1 MDGRT
6 WLCAAVVFG
15 AVVLAGCAPPANT
28 YAPPAAPEVTVSH
41 PIRRQ
46 VTDYLE
52 YTGTTEAYETVDLR
66 ARVTGFLEQVLFKPG
81 ARVKRGDLLFVID
94 RRPFQATVSRLKA
107 QILADEAVWKA
118 AVWEAKTAE
127 DLAGTRAGSEIDK
140 IQKIGKR
147 DSSAAAVEAAKAALE
162 SAMLDLEFCE
172 VRAPIDGRIT
182 KNNVDVGNY
191 VGAPGQLTTLAT
203 IVNSRP
209 IYVSLDVSESD
220 VLSVR
225 RQRMSK
231 DLRLEPGQITGGE
244 WRPADLAIGASKLFD
259 VHGHV
264 DYVDP
269 ALNPQSATI
278 HVRFRF
284 ENEDD
289 FLLPGLFARVRVPL
303 ETIDT
308 VVAPDIALLSDQ
320 GGRFA
325 FVVNEKDVVE
335 IRRVKIGQLDGAMRV
350 VLDGLTLADRIVTN
364 GLQRVRPGLTVKAV
378 LREIASEAG
387 GASTRS
393 ESRGPDE
400 TRAGSVAES
409 RVGR

>member
-1 MDGRT
+1 MDART
-6 WLCAAVVFG
+6 WLGAAVVSG
-15 AVVLAGCAPPANT
+15 AVVLAGCGPPANT
-28 YAPPAAPEVTVSH
+28 YAPPAAPEVTFSH

-66 ARVTGFLEQVLFKPG
+66 ARVTGFLEQVNFKPG
-81 ARVKRGDLLFVID
+81 ARVKKGDLLFVID
-94 RRPFQATVSRLKA
+94 RRPFQATVNRLKA
-107 QILADEAVWKA
+107 EVLADEARWKA
-118 AVWEAKTAE
+118 AEWEAKTAE
-127 DLAGTRAGSEIDK
+127 DLAAKRAGSEIDK
-140 IQKIGKR
+140 IDKIGKR
-147 DSSAAAVEAAKAALE
+147 DSAAAAIEAAKAALE
-162 SAMLDLEFCE
+162 SATLDLEFCE

-182 KNNVDVGNY
+182 KNYVDVGNY

-203 IVNSRP
+203 VVNSRP
-209 IYVSLDVSESD
+209 LYVSVDVSESD
-220 VLSVR
+220 VLLVR

-231 DLRLEPGQITGGE
+231 DQRIEPGQIRLGE
-244 WRPADLAIGASKLFD
+244 WRTADLAIGPSNLFN

-289 FLLPGLFARVRVPL
+289 FLLPGLFGRVRMPL
-303 ETIDT
+303 ETIDA

-325 FVVNEKDVVE
+325 YVVNEKDVVE

-350 VLDGLTLADRIVTN
+350 VVDGLTTSDRIVIN
-364 GLQRVRPGLTVKAV
+364 GLQRVRPGVTVKAV
-378 LREIASEAG
+378 LREIAPEAG
-387 GASTRS
+387 AAGTRP

-400 TRAGSVAES
+400 TPAGGVTES